1 MKNLLVIFLSLFS
14 LSGIT
19 QETTT
24 LISHKQVFIAG
35 EGEDATVYSERE
47 DEVQIIF
54 RFDENII
61 EQYHPG
67 RENPILTF
75 ITSVEHIREDIYE
88 YRGKDEAN
96 TPITI
101 QTYCDE
107 KDNIVDVRVYFWS
120 LNEPGEED
128 DEFICI
134 SHEI

>member
-24 LISHKQVFIAG
+24 LKSHRQVFFSG
-35 EGEDATVYSERE
+35 EGEDASVYLERE

-67 RENPILTF
+67 GEDPILTF
-75 ITSVEHIREDIYE
+75 ITSVEHIREDVYQ
-88 YRGKDEAN
+88 YRGKD
-96 TPITI
+96 
-101 QTYCDE
+101 
-107 KDNIVDVRVYFWS
+107 
-120 LNEPGEED
+120 
-128 DEFICI
+128 
-134 SHEI
+134 

>member
-24 LISHKQVFIAG
+24 LISDKQVFIAG
-35 EGEDATVYSERE
+35 EGENARVFLEKE
-47 DEVQIIF
+47 DDVQIIF

-61 EQYHPG
+61 EQYDPI
-67 RENPILTF
+67 RENSRLTF

-96 TPITI
+96 APIVI

-107 KDNIVDVRVYFWS
+107 EENIVDVRVYFWS